1 MKKFILFTTLCFCFS
16 LFPAGASANSSGL
29 VIDEFRT
36 RSVAIYDDEY
46 IIVANYSSSAINL
59 EKYSLKKLTTTLRAT
74 VIITFPS
81 YSLSPKTKIRVAA
94 AGVGD
99 FKYSGSILADTNN
112 AIVLYNKDSTPID
125 AVTYGSVNDFV
136 GKEGALL
143 NPEKAVPY
151 RRINGQD
158 TNNNPADFRPV
169 LPEVK
174 TDPNLNKIILTEML
188 PNPAST
194 DEWFEIYNT
203 STQSINLSGISV
215 CDVAGSTTCF
225 NLPAESISPHGFKAF
240 NKTKTKITLNDDKDG
255 LVLKLSSG
263 VIFNRSGVFTK
274 AKNGISYALFAD
286 GWKWTGTPTKGA
298 KNVLKQAAATSQSTS
313 KTTRKSFATTD
324 DQETATESEGQY
336 TEKDTS
342 DENNPDSQV
351 LGSQDAGENR
361 KISNK
366 EIGYFVIVLALCIII
381 GYTIIENKERI
392 YDFYHKFTSRNAKR
406 GG

>member
-1 MKKFILFTTLCFCFS
+1 MKKFIFLTTLCFCFS
-16 LFPAGASANSSGL
+16 LFPAEISASPSGL

-36 RSVAIYDDEY
+36 RSVASYDDEY

-81 YSLSPKTKIRVAA
+81 YSLSPKTKIRIAA

-112 AIVLYNKDSTPID
+112 AIVLYNKDSAPID
-125 AVTYGSVNDFV
+125 AVTYGSVNDFA
-136 GKEGALL
+136 GKEGALP

-158 TNNNPADFRPV
+158 TNNNATDFRPV

-188 PNPAST
+188 PNPASGE
-194 DEWFEIYNT
+194 EWLEIYNT

-215 CDVAGSTTCF
+215 CDIAGSTTCF
-225 NLPAESISPHGFKAF
+225 NFPAEAISPHGFKAYD
-240 NKTKTKITLNDDKDG
+240 KTKTKITLNDDKDG
-255 LVLKLSSG
+255 LVLKLPNSA
-263 VIFNRSGVFTK
+263 IFNRSGVYTK

-298 KNVLKQAAATSQSTS
+298 KNILKQAAATSQSTT
-313 KTTRKSFATTD
+313 KTTKKSSPTSSDEGAS
-324 DQETATESEGQY
+324 TESEEQNTG
-336 TEKDTS
+336 TDTS
-342 DENNPDSQV
+342 DKNNTDSQV
-351 LGSQDAGENR
+351 LGSQDRGEKS
-361 KISNK
+361 KISNR
-366 EIGYFVIVLALCIII
+366 EIGYFVIALALSIVI

-392 YDFYHKFTSRNAKR
+392 YDFYHKFTSRNAK
-406 GG
+406 GGG